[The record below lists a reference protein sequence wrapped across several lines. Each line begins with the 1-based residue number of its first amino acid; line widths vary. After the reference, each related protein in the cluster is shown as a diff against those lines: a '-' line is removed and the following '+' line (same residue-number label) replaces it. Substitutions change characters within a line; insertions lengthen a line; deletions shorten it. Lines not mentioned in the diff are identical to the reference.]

1 MIAGRFTVIRRAS
14 RCGSCSHTASSNIRC
29 AHILISRCNST
40 VVTAETDTEIST
52 LVGFGMSA
60 WDWKAIRRMKE
71 TPPSLP
77 GKGQMAKGAR
87 RDCHSGSANNV
98 SSNPGHLPT
107 SHSWSLRRRHTN
119 FPSSINSSANK
130 VCSERR
136 HRSMPASCPIG
147 FAIALPSQG
156 LNYKSGHDADLQ
168 EFHKCAAKQLYA
180 GSAERDPRFPKKAA
194 ISKKTTLKCIDGC
207 VFFDDDDFTVTTLLA
222 QPLTLII
229 QDGQKLDI
237 HISAVD
243 GQFIVDKSFC

>member
-1 MIAGRFTVIRRAS
+1 MIADRFPVSRRAS

-52 LVGFGMSA
+52 LVGSGMSA
-60 WDWKAIRRMKE
+60 WEWKAIRRMKE
-71 TPPSLP
+71 TPPSIP
-77 GKGQMAKGAR
+77 GKGQMANGAR

-107 SHSWSLRRRHTN
+107 SHSWSFRPRHTN
-119 FPSSINSSANK
+119 FPSSINSRANK

-156 LNYKSGHDADLQ
+156 LNYKSGHDVDLQ
-168 EFHKCAAKQLYA
+168 EFHKCAAKKLYA
-180 GSAERDPRFPKKAA
+180 GSAERKR
-194 ISKKTTLKCIDGC
+194 
-207 VFFDDDDFTVTTLLA
+207 
-222 QPLTLII
+222 
-229 QDGQKLDI
+229 
-237 HISAVD
+237 
-243 GQFIVDKSFC
+243 